1 MPQTR
6 PVLACALLAVLAAC
20 SSGTPSASS
29 PVADAPP
36 AGQDVTVEVHP
47 SSAWVKPG
55 GTVDFSTTVTGTA
68 DTSVAWSVLE
78 PGGGTVSSSGTYTA
92 PLTSG
97 TYTVTATN
105 GKGKALGR
113 SKVTVGPTPVPTVS
127 ISPSA
132 PTMAAGSSLVFTATV
147 TGTTSAAVTW
157 SVREGPGCG
166 LVDASGLYTAP
177 LAGAT
182 CHVDVASVESPTA
195 TATATVTVSPP
206 PAPAPTPVV
215 VSISPSSGT
224 VDTCRTLSF
233 TATVTGAT
241 GGVTWSV
248 QEGSAGGSVSTSGVY
263 TAPSVAGT
271 YHLVATSQA
280 VPASSAS
287 VPVTVSDRI
296 LGVAVSPST
305 VSLAPGAS
313 AQFTATVTTS
323 CGSYS
328 TTQTV
333 TAPN

>member
-1 MPQTR
+1 MHQTR
-6 PVLACALLAVLAAC
+6 PVLACAIVAVLAAC
-20 SSGTPSASS
+20 SGKPSV
-29 PVADAPP
+29 PGVDAP

-47 SSAWVKPG
+47 SSVWVKPG
-55 GTVDFSTTVTGTA
+55 GTVDFTSTVTGTA
-68 DTSVAWSVLE
+68 DTSVDWSVLE
-78 PGGGTVSSSGTYTA
+78 SGGGTVSTSGSYTA

-97 TYTVTATN
+97 TYTVTASN

-113 SKVTVGPTPVPTVS
+113 SKVVVGPTPVPTVS

-132 PTMAAGSSLVFTATV
+132 PTVAAGSSLAFIATV

-166 LVDASGLYTAP
+166 IIDATGLYTAP

-182 CHVDVASVESPTA
+182 CHVDAASVESPTA
-195 TATATVTVSPP
+195 TATATVTVSAP

-215 VSISPSSGT
+215 VSVSPASGT
-224 VDTCRTLSF
+224 IDACRTLSF

-248 QEGSAGGSVSTSGVY
+248 QEGSAGGSISSAGVY
-263 TAPSVAGT
+263 TAPATAGT

-280 VPASSAS
+280 VPSSSAT

-305 VSLAPGAS
+305 VTLAPGAT

-328 TTQTV
+328 STQTV

>member
-1 MPQTR
+1 MHQSR
-6 PVLACALLAVLAAC
+6 PVLAYALVAVLAAC
-20 SSGTPSASS
+20 SGKPAGSS
-29 PVADAPP
+29 DAGVP

-68 DTSVAWSVLE
+68 DTSVEWSVLE
-78 PGGGTVSSSGTYTA
+78 SGGGTVSASGTYSA

-97 TYTVTATN
+97 TYTITASN
-105 GKGKALGR
+105 GKGKALGH
-113 SKVTVGPTPVPTVS
+113 SKVTVGPTPTVS

-132 PTMAAGSSLVFTATV
+132 PTVTAGSSLAFTATV
-147 TGTTSAAVTW
+147 TGTTSVAVTW
-157 SVREGPGCG
+157 SVREGAACG
-166 LVDASGLYTAP
+166 TIDAAGLYTAP

-195 TATATVTVSPP
+195 TASATVTVSPP

-224 VDTCRTLSF
+224 VDACRTLTF
-233 TATVTGAT
+233 TATVTGAA
-241 GGVTWSV
+241 GGITWSV
-248 QEGSAGGSVSTSGVY
+248 QEGSAGGSVSSSGVY
-263 TAPSVAGT
+263 TAPATAGT

-280 VPASSAS
+280 VPSSSAT
-287 VPVTVSDRI
+287 VAVTVSDRI

-305 VSLAPGAS
+305 LSLAPGGT

-323 CGSYS
+323 CGSFS